1 MEKQVYTEDDFD
13 NAYNKVKD
21 QLSETVKGA
30 CNPESLK
37 TILRDVLANKY
48 DVSITNYKT
57 MLAKLKAGSDPVYR
71 SCVLAIVHPYID
83 PHPDETI
90 KKIIEDLYNPVFS
103 YRQMRIEYDTDTGL
117 ARCPVG
123 FVALQMK
130 KLDQRRK
137 ESAALSRK
145 SKKAIIEIYEHHLIT
160 GEMLKWYFDEES
172 NIYNLRDE
180 KKPGI
185 TILSLS
191 PTQYSEMLFFD
202 YEADTAAGAVERY
215 AAALRDDTAVHA
227 VHAAPGDG
235 APSDGSYSV
244 PPPPIGRGGSRRR
257 RRTAHRK
264 RKSHRKSKRV
274 HHTRRKHTRRHRHS
288 RHRHSRR

>member
-1 MEKQVYTEDDFD
+1 MEKQVYTQADF
-13 NAYNKVKD
+13 NKAYNKIKD
-21 QLSETVKGA
+21 KLPDFIKEA
-30 CNPESLK
+30 CNLESFK
-37 TILRDVLANKY
+37 TILRDVLADTY
-48 DVSITNYKT
+48 DKSITNYET
-57 MLAKLKAGSDPVYR
+57 MLAKLKANSDPVYR
-71 SCVLAIVHPYID
+71 SCVLAIIYPFTETHID
-83 PHPDETI
+83 QTI
-90 KKIIEDLYNPVFS
+90 KKIIEDLYNPNVL
-103 YRQMRIEYDTDTGL
+103 YKRMRIEYDAKEGFW
-117 ARCPVG
+117 RSPMG

-130 KLDQRRK
+130 YFDQTRK
-137 ESAALSRK
+137 ESEALSRE
-145 SKKAIIEIYEHHLIT
+145 SKKAIIKIYEHFLMT

-202 YEADTAAGAVERY
+202 YEAKGAVGAVERY

-227 VHAAPGDG
+227 AAAHAAAADPGDG
-235 APSDGSYSV
+235 AYSV

-274 HHTRRKHTRRHRHS
+274 HQTRRKHTRRHRHS
-288 RHRHSRR
+288 RRR